1 MQSIDNSTE
10 LNNNTLASSELQTR
24 EVMRQWT
31 RNPNNS
37 GVSCGSCRLNELC
50 LPIALSESDMQ
61 QLDDIVERNRPY
73 KKADHLYCQ
82 HDEFRSIFAVR
93 SGSFKTYVL
102 SSSGSGRVTGFS
114 LPGEIIGMDG
124 IADRTHANSAVALE
138 HTSICEIPFS
148 QLVSLSLEAA

>member
-10 LNNNTLASSELQTR
+10 LNNNTLASSKLQTR

-31 RNPNNS
+31 RKADNS

-61 QLDDIVERNRPY
+61 QLDDIIERNRPY
-73 KKADHLYCQ
+73 KKADHLYRQ

-93 SGSFKTYVL
+93 
-102 SSSGSGRVTGFS
+102 
-114 LPGEIIGMDG
+114 
-124 IADRTHANSAVALE
+124 
-138 HTSICEIPFS
+138 
-148 QLVSLSLEAA
+148 